1 MVQQLTTATAET
13 FPVPRRALAQ
23 PAHPKIKNNQ
33 MVCNMFRY
41 YFFFQHN
48 IINTTYFE
56 NWHLQQDDERLRH
69 PRPGEA
75 TRQISSS

>member
-1 MVQQLTTATAET
+1 VRLRATRPPEYEKQPDGVQHVSL
-13 FPVPRRALAQ
+13 L
-23 PAHPKIKNNQ
+23 
-33 MVCNMFRY
+33 
-41 YFFFQHN
+41 FFFQHN